1 MILKKPEIYGK
12 LSIKEIFMFSLKRF
26 SILAVAAVIAVS
38 AVSAQ
43 TKSGREMTVEE
54 SYLQESIELM
64 IIRETARAESRE
76 QKLIALE
83 YIKDALSRGNKN
95 DEIRQ
100 TLEFLSREGR
110 MTVARENGRVTN
122 NFPDVRRQAAK
133 YLGQIGTEEAQRTL
147 MDITRIENEP
157 MVLQEAIKALGDIG
171 INDNNETVAHIAWI
185 VRKFDTLNPDNLM
198 AIATIDAFEKIA
210 KKNNGLNSPEA
221 IQLLVRISEGNYV
234 TPVKERARQ
243 LLADL
248 RSYGTPGTIS
258 NK

>member
-1 MILKKPEIYGK
+1 MENYRLRR
-12 LSIKEIFMFSLKRF
+12 IFMFLLKRF
-26 SILAVAAVIAVS
+26 SVLVLTAVAAVLAAVP

-43 TKSGREMTVEE
+43 TNSGKEMTVEE

-76 QKLIALE
+76 QKLIALD
-83 YIKDALSRGNKN
+83 YIRDAIGRGSKN

-110 MTVARENGRVTN
+110 RTVSRENGRITN

-133 YLGQIGTEEAQRTL
+133 YLGQMGTEEAQRSL
-147 MDITRIENEP
+147 MEITQFENEP
-157 MVLQEAIKALGDIG
+157 MVLQEAIKSLGDIG
-171 INDNNETVAHIAWI
+171 LNNNNETVTHIAWI
-185 VRKFDTLNPDNLM
+185 VRKFDNLNPDNLM

-210 KKNNGLNSPEA
+210 DKNDGLNSQEA
-221 IQLLVRISEGNYV
+221 IQILVRISEGNYV
-234 TPVKERARQ
+234 TPVRERARQ

-248 RSYGTPGTIS
+248 RSRG
-258 NK
+258 N